1 MTSQGVI
8 DLYHFLCGRT
18 NWCNIIAITPCVGIW
33 SFRQEAWK
41 PCLVLALD
49 HNNVNWWWRLYDLK
63 GHSSAS
69 NHSQTVRYSKISL
82 LAKKD
87 LYRLKIALLTLAV
100 YTHHIRAIYSYHR
113 WTNKKPCRKKLLS
126 FMLWCVPVHRS
137 FWVLFALNA
146 LGDRESSIAP
156 IVGVLRLKSYSHC
169 GKARL

>member
-18 NWCNIIAITPCVGIW
+18 NWCNIIAITPCMGIW

-69 NHSQTVRYSKISL
+69 NHSQTVRYSKIPLFS
-82 LAKKD
+82 KKRTF
-87 LYRLKIALLTLAV
+87 LG
-100 YTHHIRAIYSYHR
+100 
-113 WTNKKPCRKKLLS
+113 WKLLCWHWLCIRIILGLFIAIIDGLTKNLVGKS
-126 FMLWCVPVHRS
+126 CCLFCYDVYQCIVVFEYCLHLMLWGTGNHP
-137 FWVLFALNA
+137 
-146 LGDRESSIAP
+146 
-156 IVGVLRLKSYSHC
+156 SH
-169 GKARL
+169 LL